1 MTRTA
6 GRSRT
11 SAAPGRGLR
20 LRIAATF
27 AIGGLL
33 LASAFAVTTYALSD
47 RYLVGQRERT
57 AERQAFL
64 NARALR
70 DELRGTG
77 SDVRT
82 ALAALEIPTGSSSVV
97 HRDGSW
103 FGTSVAIGRDSAPPS
118 LRRLVATGTA
128 GHQRIVTP
136 SGPALVTGVPL
147 PSVGAEYYEIVIL
160 RELQST
166 LAVIRNT
173 LLGAAIATTL
183 AAALLGFWAGR
194 RVLRPLREMSGAAS
208 AIAGGE
214 LSRRLELH
222 RDPDLDPLSLSF
234 NRMVDALQVRIERDT
249 RFASDVS
256 HELRSPL
263 TTLRASAELLDAR
276 SVGLDDS
283 IRAPLDLLVAEVRRF
298 ERLVTELLEL
308 ARSDAG
314 VDRVHL
320 EPVQLAD
327 LVLHA
332 VAVSGVP
339 DVVVEIDP
347 QLGGDSFVTDK
358 RRLNQVVV
366 NLLENAR
373 SHGGGVIDVA
383 VRSDGVCSRIEVR
396 DEGEGVAESDR
407 MQIFERF
414 YRGAAAGRRGLGSGT
429 GLGLA
434 LVAEHVRVLSGRVW
448 VEDVPGARG
457 ARFVVELPEAS
468 EVPETVT

>member
-1 MTRTA
+1 VTRPTD
-6 GRSRT
+6 GSRT
-11 SAAPGRGLR
+11 SAALGRGLR
-20 LRIAATF
+20 VRIAASF

-33 LASAFAVTTYALSD
+33 LASAFAVTTYVLAD

-70 DELRGTG
+70 DELRGPG

-103 FGTSVAIGRDSAPPS
+103 FGTSVAIGRDSVPRS
-118 LRRLVATGTA
+118 LRRLVASGVG
-128 GHQRIVTP
+128 GHQRVDTT

-147 PSVGAEYYEIVIL
+147 PSVAAEYYEVVSL
-160 RELQST
+160 HELQNT

-173 LLGAAIATTL
+173 LLGAATATTV

-283 IRAPLDLLVAEVRRF
+283 VRAPLDLLVAEVRRF

-320 EPVQLAD
+320 EAVKLGE
-327 LVLHA
+327 LVVHA

-339 DVVVEIDP
+339 DVIVEIDP
-347 QLGGDSFVTDK
+347 RLGSDPVVTDK
-358 RRLNQVVV
+358 RRLNRVVV

-373 SHGGGVIDVA
+373 THGGGAIDVA
-383 VRSDGVCSRIEVR
+383 VRSDGACIRIEVQ
-396 DEGEGVAESDR
+396 DEGEGVAEADR
-407 MQIFERF
+407 TQIFERF

-434 LVAEHVRVLSGRVW
+434 LVAEHVRVLGGRVW
-448 VEDVPGARG
+448 VEDVPGAGG
-457 ARFVVELPEAS
+457 ARFVVELPEAA
-468 EVPETVT
+468 EVPETLA